1 MIVPPVINGF
11 TRLNDVYESVLIQT
25 FIEKVSVNI
34 LHKYVLRC
42 PARLG

>member
-11 TRLNDVYESVLIQT
+11 TRLNDVYKSLLIQT
-25 FIEKVSVNI
+25 FIEKVSVN